1 MPEPTGAAG
10 RKIEVHTT
18 ETGFFKTLGTRAR
31 AAGLHLLASVSI
43 AAVVAIL
50 VFAFWYPGDYRL
62 LAGGAELFTLVM
74 VVDVVMGPLLTFV
87 VYDRAKGVSHLRR
100 DISVI
105 VLLQMIALSY
115 GLHAMYMGRPIGL
128 AFEFDRFRVVSMA
141 EVVVA
146 ELPQAPPLFR
156 RLPLDGP
163 MLFAVRKSNTPE
175 ERADA
180 LNASIFQGVD
190 NGQRPKFWI
199 PYDEHARAQAV
210 AAGRPLDI
218 LVSRYPS
225 AKIAVDRMRAA
236 IEAPNDR
243 DGLRFLPVRAKHDA
257 VVVLTHNGEIVEF
270 LSYDG
275 FF

>member
-1 MPEPTGAAG
+1 MVEPTGMHG
-10 RKIEVHTT
+10 RKTEVHTKN
-18 ETGFFKTLGTRAR
+18 TGFFKTLGTRTR

-43 AAVVAIL
+43 AVLVALL
-50 VFAFWYPGDYRL
+50 VFGLWYPGAYRL
-62 LAGGAELFTLVM
+62 LAGGTELFALVM
-74 VVDVVMGPLLTFV
+74 VVDVIMGPLLTFV
-87 VYDRAKGVSHLRR
+87 VFDRTKGVAHLRR

-105 VLLQMIALSY
+105 VLLQMLALSY

-141 EVVVA
+141 EVVVS
-146 ELPQAPPLFR
+146 ELPQAQPLFR

-163 MLFAVRKSNTPE
+163 MLFSVRKSSTPE

-199 PYDEHARAQAV
+199 PYDAHARAQAL
-210 AAGRPLDI
+210 AAGRPLTVLI
-218 LVSRYPS
+218 SRYPS
-225 AKIAVDRMRAA
+225 AKVPVGQIWVAMETQD
-236 IEAPNDR
+236 DR

-257 VVVLTHNGEIVEF
+257 VVVLTGDGKIVKF
-270 LSYDG
+270 LPYDG